1 MELIHE
7 NVSKRK
13 PPIGDSIVFRGLRAA
28 QPSGKPQRSAG
39 RRGILHTIALLACL
53 SIGLIT
59 SPSRAADDDDQI
71 AARVLAA
78 ETALEAQ
85 DYRVAVSE
93 YRRAA
98 ELSSDAEIAKAATRV
113 AYSYAFND
121 DALEAAKRWVEL
133 APDDDEAALY
143 VAQLYLRMGEIRAS
157 RRSFE
162 ALLEKGDQ
170 PVEERLLALIPILS
184 REDPTNG
191 YELMRQLARPH
202 SKSVFAQ
209 YAVGVMA
216 LQAGDTETAVERA
229 QEAIKIDPEW
239 VKPHLL
245 YARTLLLGGDE
256 EAAID
261 YTSRLVGDDP
271 DPDPEAR
278 LELAIMLVSA
288 GRDDDALSQVNQILL
303 EQPYRTDALR
313 LMAIINFRLEH
324 LDAARADF
332 EDLLESGNYRM
343 DALYY
348 LGRIADI
355 NSDQGEAVRHYSQVT
370 SGSNAVLSQSRA
382 AGILAE
388 QGSPERALEHL
399 SRFAEINPGFAIEM
413 LRSKAQLLASMD
425 RHDEALDEYDRVV
438 AYRPNDQEIHLGRA
452 ALLLRMD
459 RLDDAIAQYRHAVK
473 RWPDSAITLNA
484 LGYTLADRTDEYAEA
499 AKLIRKA
506 LRISPNSPAI
516 MDSWGWVLYRQGK
529 NDEALDTLE
538 PAYEQF
544 HDPEIVGHIVE
555 VMRALNRHV
564 EADEKLSEA
573 ILMFPENKYLDR
585 LRGAE
590 KPETP

>member
-7 NVSKRK
+7 NVKKGIS
-13 PPIGDSIVFRGLRAA
+13 PINDIITSWGPHLLQPIGEPRKLAIRQLFR
-28 QPSGKPQRSAG
+28 
-39 RRGILHTIALLACL
+39 IATVLL
-53 SIGLIT
+53 T
-59 SPSRAADDDDQI
+59 SFFVISMSDPARAADDDDEI

-78 ETALEAQ
+78 ESALESQ
-85 DYRVAVSE
+85 DYRVAATE

-113 AYSYAFND
+113 SYSYAFND
-121 DALEAAKRWVEL
+121 DALASAKRWVEL

-143 VAQLYLRMGEIRAS
+143 VAQLYLRTGEIRAA

-162 ALLEKGDQ
+162 ALLEKGDE
-170 PVEERLLALIPILS
+170 PVEERLLALIPILA
-184 REDPTNG
+184 REDATNG
-191 YELMRQLARPH
+191 YELMRQLARPYR
-202 SKSVFAQ
+202 KSVFAH
-209 YAVGVMA
+209 YAVAVMA
-216 LQAGDTETAVERA
+216 LQAGDTETAAERA
-229 QEAIKIDPEW
+229 LKAIEIDPEW

-245 YARTLLLGGDE
+245 YARTKLLSGDE
-256 EAAID
+256 EGAID

-324 LDAARADF
+324 LDAARDDF

-355 NSDQGEAVRHYSQVT
+355 NAEADQAIRYYSQVT

-382 AGILAE
+382 AGLLME
-388 QGSPERALEHL
+388 QGAPEQALEHL
-399 SRFAEINPGFAIEM
+399 SRFAEINPGFAVEM
-413 LRSKAQLLASMD
+413 LRTKAQLLATLD

-438 AYRPNDQEIHLGRA
+438 AYRPDDQEVHLGRA
-452 ALLLRMD
+452 ALLLQMD
-459 RLDDAIAQYRHAVK
+459 RLNDAIAQYRHAVK

-484 LGYTLADRTDEYAEA
+484 LGYTLADRTENYAEA

-506 LRISPNSPAI
+506 LDIAPDSPAI
-516 MDSWGWVLYRQGK
+516 LDSWGWVLFRQGESE
-529 NDEALDTLE
+529 EALGILE
-538 PAYEQF
+538 SAFERF

-555 VMRALNRHV
+555 VLRALDRSE
-564 EADEKLSEA
+564 EADEKLAEA
-573 ILMFPENKYLDR
+573 LGMFPDNEYLHR

-590 KPETP
+590 TAETP